1 MQRSLKRGCG
11 IAGLLAVLIAM
22 LPASVTQ
29 AQTMFM
35 GYTAS
40 VQLFNLSSS
49 STGVTLTFYNP
60 DGTTQTPVPDTL
72 AGNQSKTYFLIN
84 YSGSNNFKG
93 SLVVT
98 SNSQQITSIANLV
111 APGDIAAASVVG
123 RSTGGTTLRL
133 PLLHKNNGGFYTWF
147 SVQNAGS
154 SAANVTVNYSDGTST
169 SYNNL
174 AVGAARTFYQA
185 NEAHNSST
193 FAAQI
198 TSGQPLIATVIQET
212 PRVMLAYTGF
222 TNAGATLPVFPT
234 VNSNNSGY
242 VTGIQLQNNGASST
256 QVTIEYLPATAGTS
270 CTETQTIGASASK
283 TFALYVFDTDPGN
296 NTGITTNCVAGQKFI
311 GSARVTTNSTS
322 QSLAGMVN
330 QLNSN
335 AFKAGAYNGFD
346 LNAATNKLVFPL
358 IMDRNSNY
366 YTGFNVQN
374 VSGPASQVTC
384 TFTNNGYT
392 VSAFLNNGQA
402 LSDIQYNKPASGYV
416 GSATCTAANASTKIV
431 GVTNELGP
439 STFLDQLLVYEGINI
454 P

>member
-72 AGNQSKTYFLIN
+72 TGNQSKTYFLIN

-98 SNSQQITSIANLV
+98 SNSQNIASLANIV
-111 APGDIAAASVVG
+111 APGNIAAASVVG

-154 SAANVTVNYSDGTST
+154 SAANVTVNYSDSTST

-174 AVGAARTFYQA
+174 EVGAARTFYQA
-185 NEAHNSST
+185 NEAHNRR
-193 FAAQI
+193 
-198 TSGQPLIATVIQET
+198 PLQ
-212 PRVMLAYTGF
+212 RK
-222 TNAGATLPVFPT
+222 
-234 VNSNNSGY
+234 
-242 VTGIQLQNNGASST
+242 LQ
-256 QVTIEYLPATAGTS
+256 V
-270 CTETQTIGASASK
+270 
-283 TFALYVFDTDPGN
+283 
-296 NTGITTNCVAGQKFI
+296 
-311 GSARVTTNSTS
+311 
-322 QSLAGMVN
+322 
-330 QLNSN
+330 
-335 AFKAGAYNGFD
+335 
-346 LNAATNKLVFPL
+346 
-358 IMDRNSNY
+358 
-366 YTGFNVQN
+366 
-374 VSGPASQVTC
+374 VSH
-384 TFTNNGYT
+384 
-392 VSAFLNNGQA
+392 
-402 LSDIQYNKPASGYV
+402 
-416 GSATCTAANASTKIV
+416 
-431 GVTNELGP
+431 
-439 STFLDQLLVYEGINI
+439 
-454 P
+454 